1 MKMKLTEKQKRFADE
16 YIRTAN
22 IFQSAINAGYS
33 ESYARTHSHKLLD
46 NVSIKVYI
54 NARLKELERKTIM
67 TLEETLEHITST
79 ARGEIPE
86 HIVITGEKGMQSIEE
101 IPTQPNTRLKAAL
114 EMMKRYDAAEMDEL
128 KKEELRKKLAND
140 QSTEDKI
147 ANLMNKLDVSI
158 NAE

>member
-1 MKMKLTEKQKRFADE
+1 MKLTEKQKRFADE
-16 YIRTAN
+16 YVRTGN
-22 IFQSAINAGYS
+22 ITQSAINAGYS
-33 ESYARTHSHKLLD
+33 EKTAHSTGNENLKKPM
-46 NVSIKVYI
+46 IRAYI
-54 NARLKELERKTIM
+54 DARLKELERKTIM
-67 TLEETLEHITST
+67 TLEETLELITST